1 MQPQTEAERK
11 AEEAEGQRLRDLFQA
26 GINQQSQRSASKTE
40 QAIPMLTERFPQLKN
55 DRKFFN
61 LVEAYSLR
69 GDMTKRFSSI
79 QIIAYAAAER
89 LMGII
94 DMPPKDFLGMFT
106 FCCHIAGTHLP
117 EKPKGK

>member
-11 AEEAEGQRLRDLFQA
+11 AEEAEGQRLRNLFQA
-26 GINQQSQRSASKTE
+26 DINQRSQQSASQTE
-40 QAIPMLTERFPQLKN
+40 QAIPLLTARFPQLKN

-61 LVEAYSLR
+61 LADAYSYR
-69 GDMTKRFSSI
+69 DDMKKRYSRN
-79 QIIAYAAAER
+79 QITAYAAAER
-89 LMGII
+89 LMEIM
-94 DMPPKDFLGMFT
+94 DMPPKDFFNMFT